1 MKIRLISIG
10 RTEDDYIRIGAEYFI
25 RQLRVYNPLEEIR
38 IKGVKPG
45 AKEEVGKSLDME
57 GDKILKRLDPRDK
70 VVLLDRQGK
79 GMTSE
84 AFASFLD
91 ETLKAPVRSISFV
104 IGSAEGVSES
114 IRKRSDVIIS
124 LSKMT
129 FTHEHARLLLLE
141 QIYRGFTI
149 LRGKRYHR

>member
-10 RTEDDYIRIGAEYFI
+10 RTEDDYIRIGAEHFI

-38 IKGVKPG
+38 IKGVKAG
-45 AKEEVGKSLDME
+45 VREDVSKSLDLE
-57 GDKILKRLDPRDK
+57 GEKILKRLNPRDR
-70 VVLLDRQGK
+70 VILLDRLGK

-84 AFASFLD
+84 AFACFLD
-91 ETLKAPVRSISFV
+91 EALKAPVRSVSFV
-104 IGSAEGVSES
+104 IGSAEGVSGS
-114 IRKRSDVIIS
+114 IRKRSDGILS

-129 FTHEHARLLLLE
+129 LTHELTRLLLLE